1 MVRASERLRR
11 WCVCAAVAVIVPATA
26 LAQAE
31 PLIPTSAS
39 FGPSA
44 PLLQSA
50 RAAAH
55 LITLEPAPPAR
66 SSSWLPRSEEAR
78 PRGLLPL
85 YAGFGV
91 LQALDAHSTIR
102 AVGAGRTEANPLVA
116 PFANRP
122 GLMIGVK
129 AAAAAGTIALSERLW
144 RRHRVAAV
152 TLMIVA
158 NAGYAAVV
166 AHNYRQGRR

>member
-1 MVRASERLRR
+1 
-11 WCVCAAVAVIVPATA
+11 
-26 LAQAE
+26 
-31 PLIPTSAS
+31 
-39 FGPSA
+39 
-44 PLLQSA
+44 
-50 RAAAH
+50 
-55 LITLEPAPPAR
+55 
-66 SSSWLPRSEEAR
+66 
-78 PRGLLPL
+78 
-85 YAGFGV
+85 
-91 LQALDAHSTIR
+91 
-102 AVGAGRTEANPLVA
+102 VGAGRTEANPLVA